1 MEIVGREDINKIRE
15 IKFSISRWPST
26 RYSICASGS
35 VLNFKSGLHDF
46 CAISR
51 DEQIDESFY
60 SEVEKITKDWAEHY
74 SEFVLDGECWSLEI
88 VYDDDSKKVVDG
100 INGYPGNY
108 EELVSLFEKTAHVDL
123 YGEEEDDE
131 DCDSECDLKDD
142 DYIVLG
148 P

>member
-1 MEIVGREDINKIRE
+1 MGKVKE

-35 VLNFKSGLHDF
+35 VLNFKSGLRDF

-74 SEFVLDGECWSLEI
+74 NTFILDGECWLLNI
-88 VYDDDSKKVVDG
+88 MYDDGSKKVVDG
-100 INGYPGNY
+100 NNYPRNY
-108 EELVSLFEKTAHVDL
+108 EELIRLFEKTAHVDL
-123 YGEEEDDE
+123 YGEGDEEDS
-131 DCDSECDLKDD
+131 DSECALKDD